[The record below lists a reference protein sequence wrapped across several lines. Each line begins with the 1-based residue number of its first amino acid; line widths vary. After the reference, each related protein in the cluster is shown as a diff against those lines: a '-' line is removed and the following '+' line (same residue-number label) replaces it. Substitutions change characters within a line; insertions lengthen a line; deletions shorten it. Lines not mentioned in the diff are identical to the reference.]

1 MSDHAKFDFSTV
13 FTPGTPHPDDNPH
26 ALLDPADVPVYSQKQ
41 LDAALAEARNEGAVV
56 ASDEASQNADAVA
69 NQILASIEQHFARLG
84 TFQDSVVTSIHADAV
99 ELALVVGQKLARS
112 LLSREPQAEIE
123 ALILEMLQQHSEIG
137 STPKIMIRVHPV
149 VAPNVTTRIEMLK
162 NNVAFTGE
170 VSVLPVEGF
179 GPTDCSV
186 EWAEGGAVRNLKLLE
201 EEVTATIK
209 KYLSAIGAP
218 NTASDIPSDEAPEA
232 VPIGEVAE
240 EMPPAPVEQQSSVID
255 EVTAEAQLAAA
266 APENGS

>member
-13 FTPGTPHPDDNPH
+13 FTPGTPHPDDDPH
-26 ALLDPADVPVYSQKQ
+26 ALMDPADIPVYSQNQ
-41 LDAALAEARNEGAVV
+41 FDTALAEARSEGAVV

-69 NQILASIEQHFARLG
+69 NQILAAIEQQFTRLG

-137 STPKIMIRVHPV
+137 STPRIMIRVHPV
-149 VAPNVTTRIEMLK
+149 VAPKVTARIDTLK
-162 NNVAFTGE
+162 NNVAFSGE
-170 VSVLPVEGF
+170 VTVLSVEDF

-186 EWAEGGAVRNLKLLE
+186 EWSEGGAVRNLKQLE

-209 KYLSAIGAP
+209 RYLSAIGAP
-218 NTASDIPSDEAPEA
+218 DTDQDTDPDTAPDTAQDTAGDEVPQNTP
-232 VPIGEVAE
+232 EVA
-240 EMPPAPVEQQSSVID
+240 
-255 EVTAEAQLAAA
+255 AEAQQAAA
-266 APENGS
+266 SAETAQ